1 MANVTTRPATKL
13 GIIGAGSVGTAL
25 AYAALIREAARE
37 IVIYD
42 IDGTRAEAE
51 ALDLSHGTQFTGA
64 NTVTGGGNIEALAG
78 ADIIVVTA
86 GARQEPGQSRLDLA
100 AANVR
105 IIESLMPRLM
115 EQAPDAVY
123 VLVTNPCDV
132 LTVAAQKVS
141 GLPANRIFSS
151 GTVLDTSR
159 LRLLVAQSAHVL
171 MTSVHAT
178 IIGEHG
184 DSEFPVWSSATIG
197 PVPIREWEISGRR
210 VFTDELLAAITDDVV
225 NAAYTVIEGKG
236 ATNYAIGLAGVRI
249 VEAVLQAENAVL
261 PVSSIM
267 DGLYGISGVALSLP
281 SIVGSGGVYKMLTM
295 PLDGRETREW
305 CRRHGS
311 SLADAG
317 PGYRYCARTGQSNGS
332 RAARPTRFR

>member
-1 MANVTTRPATKL
+1 MANITTRPVTKL
-13 GIIGAGSVGTAL
+13 GIVGAGSVGTAL

-42 IDGTRAEAE
+42 IDAARAEAE

-64 NTVTGGGNIEALAG
+64 NTVTGGGQIEAMAG
-78 ADIIVVTA
+78 ADVIVITA
-86 GARQEPGQSRLDLA
+86 GARQKPGQTRLDLA

-105 IIESLMPRLM
+105 IMESLMPLLM
-115 EQAPDAVY
+115 EQAPEAVY
-123 VLVTNPCDV
+123 ILVTNPCDV
-132 LTVAAQKVS
+132 LTVAAQKIT
-141 GLPANRIFSS
+141 GLPSNRIFSS

-159 LRLLVAQSAHVL
+159 LRLLVARSAHVL

-197 PVPIREWEISGRR
+197 PVPIREWQISGRQ

-225 NAAYTVIEGKG
+225 NAAYKVIEGKG

-249 VEAVLQAENAVL
+249 VEAVFQAQNAVL
-261 PVSSIM
+261 PVSALLR
-267 DGLYGISGVALSLP
+267 GQHGISGVALSLP
-281 SIVGSGGVYKMLTM
+281 SIVGSGGVYKMLEM
-295 PLDGRETREW
+295 PLDDGETQALQDSAETLRN
-305 CRRHGS
+305 
-311 SLADAG
+311 SLHTLG
-317 PGYRYCARTGQSNGS
+317 I
-332 RAARPTRFR
+332 

>member
-1 MANVTTRPATKL
+1 MANITTRPVTKL
-13 GIIGAGSVGTAL
+13 GIVGAGSVGTAL
-25 AYAALIREAARE
+25 AYAAIIRDAARE

-42 IDGTRAEAE
+42 IDAARAEAE
-51 ALDLSHGTQFTGA
+51 GLDLAHGTQFTGA
-64 NTVTGGGNIEALAG
+64 STVTGGDKIEALAG
-78 ADIIVVTA
+78 SDIIVITA
-86 GARQEPGQSRLDLA
+86 GARQQPGQSRLDLA
-100 AANVR
+100 GANVA
-105 IIESLMPRLM
+105 IVQKLMPRLM
-115 EQAPDAVY
+115 EQAPDAVF

-141 GLPANRIFSS
+141 GLPLNRVFSS

-159 LRLLVAQSAHVL
+159 LRLLLARKAHVR

-197 PVPIREWEISGRR
+197 PVPIREWKISGRP
-210 VFTDELLAAITDDVV
+210 VFTQEYLDAVTEEVV
-225 NAAYTVIEGKG
+225 NAAYTVISGKG

-267 DGLYGISGVALSLP
+267 QGRYGIEGVALSLP
-281 SIVGSGGVYKMLTM
+281 SIVGSNGVYEMLDM
-295 PLDGRETREW
+295 PLDEGETVKLQQSAATL
-305 CRRHGS
+305 RRTLVELGV
-311 SLADAG
+311 L
-317 PGYRYCARTGQSNGS
+317 
-332 RAARPTRFR
+332 